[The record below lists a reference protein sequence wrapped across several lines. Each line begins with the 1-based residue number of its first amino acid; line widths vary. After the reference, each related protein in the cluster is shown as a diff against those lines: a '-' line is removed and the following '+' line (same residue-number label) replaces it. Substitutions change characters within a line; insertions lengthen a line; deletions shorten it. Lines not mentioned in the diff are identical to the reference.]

1 MIRIGI
7 VDLDSSHAPNFTQRI
22 NHVDIEE
29 EQWVHGGRVVAA
41 CPGYS
46 TAVADPEEKNQKYTQ
61 ALKDCG
67 VEIVD
72 SPEAL
77 LGKIDAVMIESN
89 DGRRHLGAARP
100 FLEQGIPTFVDK
112 PMACSLADAQAIA
125 DLAAKHGSPLC
136 SGSSLRYAP
145 EVVEITERG
154 SLGDV
159 VAADAISPSRT
170 KIDGIPGMFHYGVHG
185 VETLYAFFGG
195 GCEFVQCIETDF
207 GLVVSAKW
215 RDGRL
220 GTVRGYTQGAGGFGF
235 RVVGQKGNVQC
246 MVSERFI
253 YRELLKRVLR
263 TFETGESPVD
273 VREQVEVIAFAE
285 AALHSAREGQRVPV

>member
-29 EQWVHGGRVVAA
+29 EQWVHGGKVVAA

-46 TAVADPEEKNQKYTQ
+46 TAVADPEERNQKYTQ

-77 LGKIDAVMIESN
+77 LGNIDAVMIESD
-89 DGRRHLGAARP
+89 DGRRHLDAARP
-100 FLEQGIPTFVDK
+100 FLERSIPTFVDK
-112 PMACSLADAQAIA
+112 PMACSLADAEAIA
-125 DLAAKHGSPLC
+125 DLAAKHGAPLC

-145 EVVEITERG
+145 EVVEITEGG
-154 SLGDV
+154 SVGEV
-159 VAADAISPSRT
+159 VAADVIAPSRT
-170 KIDGIPGMFHYGVHG
+170 KIDGVPGMFHYGVHG
-185 VETLYAFFGG
+185 VEMLYAFFGE

-207 GLVVSAKW
+207 GLVASAKW

-220 GTVRGYTQGAGGFGF
+220 GTVRGYTQGMGGFGF
-235 RVVGQKGNVQC
+235 RVVGQKGNAQC

-253 YRELLKRVLR
+253 YRELLKRVLH
-263 TFETGESPVD
+263 TFETGKPPVD
-273 VREQVEVIAFAE
+273 VGEQVEVIAFAE
-285 AALHSAREGQRVPV
+285 AALRSARDGDRVPV